1 MKYAILVVSIGA
13 ASSVWAAPDLTECRF
28 TQPPQVIEGISATKN
43 QMDRLGEIVRAYVE
57 DMNRSLACLEVKEA
71 ALGAEITAEDKA
83 LIDAVYNQGVEQIQ
97 VIAQGYNDQAEVF
110 NYKDRLPQSE
120 GGLDVIKKPGS
131 NKRSE

>member
-71 ALGAEITAEDKA
+71 ALGADITAEDKA

>member
-43 QMDRLGEIVRAYVE
+43 QMDRLGEIVRSYVE

-71 ALGAEITAEDKA
+71 ALGADITAEDKA

-97 VIAQGYNDQAEVF
+97 VIAKGYNDQVEVF
-110 NYKDRLPQSE
+110 NYKDRIPQSE
-120 GGLDVIKKPGS
+120 GGLDVVRKPGS
-131 NKRSE
+131 NKRSD

>member
-43 QMDRLGEIVRAYVE
+43 QMDRLGEIVRSYVE

-71 ALGAEITAEDKA
+71 ALGADITAEDKA